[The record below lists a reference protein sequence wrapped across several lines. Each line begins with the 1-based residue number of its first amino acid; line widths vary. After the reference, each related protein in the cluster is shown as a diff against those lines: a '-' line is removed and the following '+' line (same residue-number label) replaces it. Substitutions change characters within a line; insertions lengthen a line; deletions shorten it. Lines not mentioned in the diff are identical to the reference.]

1 MATPN
6 IPQYQRLMGLI
17 SSNIVPTEEKLGE
30 GSFGEVAVGKM
41 DFAIKKPRS
50 GENLKHEYE
59 VLSSLSHR
67 NILIYVAYDPGP
79 PERLIIEKMQGSLR
93 QYVKFKGKNLGI
105 ETILAVASDVA
116 HGLEYLHGEGYL
128 HDDLKAP
135 NILISL
141 GPDIAKIGDFGLA
154 KKISPHNPNMRYCL
168 HYDGQRYK
176 VVTGFPET
184 FKVS

>member
-6 IPQYQRLMGLI
+6 ISQYQGLMGLI
-17 SSNIVPTEEKLGE
+17 SSNIVPTEQKLGE
-30 GSFGEVAVGKM
+30 GSFGEVAEGKM
-41 DFAIKKPRS
+41 YFAIKKPRS
-50 GENLKHEYE
+50 GENLKHEKE

-67 NILIYVAYDPGP
+67 NIVQYVAYDPGP
-79 PERLIIEKMQGSLR
+79 PERLIIEKMHGNLR
-93 QYVKFKGKNLGI
+93 QYVNLKKKNLGI
-105 ETILAVASDVA
+105 EMILTVASDVA
-116 HGLEYLHGEGYL
+116 RGLEYLHGLGYL

-154 KKISPHNPNMRYCL
+154 KKISPHHPNIRFYL

>member
-1 MATPN
+1 ME
-6 IPQYQRLMGLI
+6 LI
-17 SSNIVPTEEKLGE
+17 SSNIVPTEQKLDV
-30 GSFGEVAVGKM
+30 GSFGEVAVGKVE
-41 DFAIKKPRS
+41 FAIKKPRS
-50 GENLKHEYE
+50 GKNLKHENE

-67 NILIYVAYDPGP
+67 NIVKYVAYDPGP
-79 PERLIIEKMQGSLR
+79 PERLITEKMQGNLR
-93 QYVKFKGKNLGI
+93 QYVESEEKNLGI
-105 ETILAVASDVA
+105 EMILNVASDVA

-168 HYDGQRYK
+168 HYDGQRFK